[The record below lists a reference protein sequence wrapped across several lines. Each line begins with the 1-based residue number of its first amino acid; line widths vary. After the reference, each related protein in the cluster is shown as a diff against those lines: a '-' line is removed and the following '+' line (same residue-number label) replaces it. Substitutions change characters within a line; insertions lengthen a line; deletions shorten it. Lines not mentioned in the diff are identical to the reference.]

1 MNIFIETKELVKKEK
16 FYTAKVLKNLMVI
29 EKDKLYSDLRYSSL
43 YKYLVQEL
51 RYTEAEAVLRV
62 NAVRL
67 MLKSKVAEKK
77 IALGEMT
84 LSNAAAANKALQN
97 NTEKI
102 ELVVEKAAT
111 SSTREFKQ
119 FIALEFRRPRQ
130 ETLILPE
137 FILEKMDKL
146 RGEYGDVSNFEILQ
160 ILLEEKL
167 KAPSK
172 ILHARPCKISVSR
185 GIPRSVKVKVYT
197 GKCANCEVR
206 YNLEYDHIK
215 KFSHGGDNSVRNLQ
229 ILCRSCNQRKEIK
242 SKQTNLF
249 I

>member
-1 MNIFIETKELVKKEK
+1 MNIFIETKELVRKEK
-16 FYTAKVLKNLMVI
+16 FYTAKVLKNLMLI
-29 EKDKLYSDLRYSSL
+29 EKDKLYSDIKYPSL
-43 YKYLVQEL
+43 YNYLVQEL
-51 RYTEAEAVLRV
+51 LYTEAEAVIRV

-67 MLKSKVAEKK
+67 MLKSKSAEKK
-77 IALGEMT
+77 IENGEMT

-97 NTEKI
+97 NTEKL

-111 SSTREFKQ
+111 SSTRDFKK

-146 RGEYGDVSNFEILQ
+146 REEYGDVSNFEILQ

-167 KAPSK
+167 KTPSEV
-172 ILHARPCKISVSR
+172 LRVRPCKSRVSR
-185 GIPRSVKVKVYT
+185 GIPLSVRAKVYT

-215 KFSHGGDNSVRNLQ
+215 KFALGGDNSAGNLQ
-229 ILCRSCNQRKEIK
+229 ILCRSCNQRKEIRHRMRA
-242 SKQTNLF
+242 
-249 I
+249 